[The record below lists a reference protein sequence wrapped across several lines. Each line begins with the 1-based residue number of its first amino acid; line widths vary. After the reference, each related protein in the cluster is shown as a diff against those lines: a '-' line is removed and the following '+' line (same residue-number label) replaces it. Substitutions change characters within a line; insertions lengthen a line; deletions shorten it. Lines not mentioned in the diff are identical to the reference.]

1 MCCLHGSVRHLSQS
15 LPGHAIDGT
24 LFPNMSDDIKRT
36 LHAAVLR
43 LLRPLVRLLLHHG
56 VPYETFAD
64 LARWV
69 YVDVAEKDFALPDK
83 KQTASRISVITG
95 LNRKEVARLQAMT
108 VEDNA
113 GAIESFN
120 RAEKVVTAWRHE
132 YPKAGSASHAA
143 PLPLEG
149 ERSFASLVKRYS
161 GDMPVRAV
169 LDELLRVGVAR
180 KLANDVIELISD
192 STVVPDTAN
201 KQALLAV
208 FGEDTADFL
217 TTIANNVVALPEQR
231 LLQRRAWFDNIP
243 IEALPVSRELARN
256 HGQAALENFADQLSR
271 FDRDVTPNSEGTG
284 RARAVLGIYYYE
296 ETIEVGKAVEN
307 DVREGDT

>member
-1 MCCLHGSVRHLSQS
+1 MTVGHCWGVQLMGQYSQ
-15 LPGHAIDGT
+15 
-24 LFPNMSDDIKRT
+24 NMTDDIKRT

-69 YVDVAEKDFALPDK
+69 YVDIAEKDFALPNK

-120 RAEKVVTAWRHE
+120 RAEIVVTAWRHE
-132 YPKAGSASHAA
+132 YPKADGASY
-143 PLPLEG
+143 PSRLPLEG
-149 ERSFASLVKRYS
+149 ERSFASLVKRWS

-169 LDELLRVGVAR
+169 LDELLHVGVVR
-180 KLANDVIELISD
+180 KLENGEIELVSD
-192 STVVPDTAN
+192 GTVVPN
-201 KQALLAV
+201 SENRQALLTL
-208 FGEDTADFL
+208 FGEDSAHFL
-217 TTIANNVVALPEQR
+217 ATISNNVMELPERKLFQR
-231 LLQRRAWFDNIP
+231 KAWFDNISV
-243 IEALPVSRELARN
+243 EALSVSRDLAN
-256 HGQAALENFADQLSR
+256 KHGQAALENFADQLSQ
-271 FDRDVTPNSEGTG
+271 FDRDLTPNSEGTG

-296 ETIEVGKAVEN
+296 EIIEAGKTVES
-307 DVREGDT
+307 DATEGRK